1 MNQEIQ
7 GWSKRYDEL
16 KAQKSQ
22 IEKDSTNLLKN
33 MEATNLKAVEELE
46 NLYEKKLAFENEK
59 YLQLKQELAEEV
71 MKYEEKI
78 RGLDNKHQSTIDN
91 LQGDF
96 RERFTSAQRV
106 YDNTKQTAEE
116 LKNECEERLAQTEE
130 EHEMEIKQL
139 NDDHHKEIEAL
150 RIQMAELR
158 SKNEGLSK
166 ESRING
172 EEKEKMQKVDE
183 ERKSEIE
190 KLEQKLAETNTRV
203 ELMQKELEER
213 EETLKKKE
221 KKIYEYKYKI
231 NDLQKSKHVLSFRT
245 TEMRK
250 SLEPKEQQIEK
261 LKEELFKL
269 EGEFEGM
276 LKTSQLQNDKIKKM
290 STQIETLTKGLKTQT
305 ELTKSKENL
314 IMRIT
319 MQIHNCVVNKDIK
332 EWNNEMR
339 TLYQKYVLETEVKQI
354 HQDPKGV
361 EEMNRQI
368 QHLEKSLDQM
378 LESSQK
384 IIKRRGLDIK
394 KKTMENAGLIF
405 DLNEIRK
412 KNKQYEQEI
421 TNTTT
426 LLEHC
431 KNENVKLKAENL
443 KLKNGLGKHPV
454 NSSFIFIFIQ
464 IINLCIFIWN
474 ICTHCLFKIIF
485 LYLQ

>member
-1 MNQEIQ
+1 MNLEIQ
-7 GWSKRYDEL
+7 GWSKRYEEL

-22 IEKDSTNLLKN
+22 IEKESNNLLKN

-59 YLQLKQELAEEV
+59 YLQLKQELSEEV
-71 MKYEEKI
+71 MKYEDKI
-78 RGLDNKHQSTIDN
+78 KVLDNKHQGTIDH
-91 LQGDF
+91 LQTDF
-96 RERFTSAQRV
+96 RDKYTSAQRI
-106 YDNTKQTAEE
+106 YDNTKQTADE

-130 EHEMEIKQL
+130 EHEMEIRQL
-139 NDDHHKEIEAL
+139 KDEHKTEIENL
-150 RIQMAELR
+150 RISLANLR
-158 SKNEGLSK
+158 SQNEIFRK
-166 ESRING
+166 ESKMNN
-172 EEKEKMQKVDE
+172 EEKEKMQKTDE

-190 KLEQKLAETNTRV
+190 KLEQKLAETNKRV
-203 ELMQKELEER
+203 EELQNNLDER
-213 EETLKKKE
+213 DETLKKKE

-290 STQIETLTKGLKTQT
+290 STQIETLTKGLKNQT
-305 ELTKSKENL
+305 EITKLKENL
-314 IMRIT
+314 ISRIT
-319 MQIHNCVVNKDIK
+319 MQIHNCVVSKDPK

-421 TNTTT
+421 TNTAT
-426 LLEHC
+426 LLEHS
-431 KNENVKLKAENL
+431 KNENAKVKLENM
-443 KLKNGLGKHPV
+443 KLKTSLAKHQPV
-454 NSSFIFIFIQ
+454 V
-464 IINLCIFIWN
+464 
-474 ICTHCLFKIIF
+474 
-485 LYLQ
+485 